1 MNLYNCKIPQVVEND
16 SDLAKYLESK
26 KYVINGYGYKKN
38 AHLESVDIN
47 EKTDYSDGDLIR
59 ICSQP
64 NLTSLAFK
72 RTKIRSLSA
81 DASFVCSRSSITEL
95 ALINLTINKNE
106 LCNLVSTFTNKQLTI
121 ALSGILFTDSELECI
136 SKLKL
141 LKYISIPD
149 RANISGESFCN
160 FSKQLPQLLG
170 IQLNNS
176 NLDINGLNCIMN
188 FPSLRRVTLQNWKN
202 VSEDEMDKWVKEYEK
217 KYNRKLEAQIID
229 PVGYER

>member
-1 MNLYNCKIPQVVEND
+1 M
-16 SDLAKYLESK
+16 AKYLESK
-26 KYVINGYGYKKN
+26 NYVINGYGYKKN

-72 RTKIRSLSA
+72 RTKVRSFSA
-81 DASFVCSRSSITEL
+81 DASFACSKSNIAEL
-95 ALINLTINKNE
+95 AVINLTINKNE
-106 LCNLVSTFTNKQLTI
+106 LCNLVSTFTNKQLTL
-121 ALSGILFTDSELECI
+121 ALSGIVFTNSDLECI

-141 LKYISIPD
+141 LKYIAIPD
-149 RANISGESFCN
+149 RANISEESFCN
-160 FSKQLPQLLG
+160 FSKQMPQLLG

-176 NLDINGLNCIMN
+176 TLATNGLNCILN
-188 FPSLRRVTLQNWKN
+188 FPSLRRVTLQNWN
-202 VSEDEMDKWVKEYEK
+202 SVSEDEMGEWVKKYEK